1 MCEIC
6 DKIISIKKYEKL
18 RNYLFNE
25 LNQIVYGKGCFA
37 SIKWYTFNKMVFQ
50 CFFKKIL
57 YQI

>member
-1 MCEIC
+1 MCEIR

-18 RNYLFNE
+18 RNCLFNE
-25 LNQIVYGKGCFA
+25 LNQIVYEKGCFA

-50 CFFKKIL
+50 SFFKKIL